1 MLVKQT
7 EKINKRVYAAILATG
22 LMSFSGV
29 IVETAMNITFPT
41 LMREFDIATNT
52 VQWMTSIYLLI
63 VAIIVPLSAVLKQ
76 SFTTKSL
83 FLCANLLFIIGAL
96 IDALA
101 GNFAFLLMGRAI
113 QGIGTGIALPLMFN
127 IILEQVPQS
136 RIGFMMG
143 LANMI
148 TGIAPAIGP
157 TFVGLSSAVWA
168 GAGSFTFCCR
178 CCWSHWGWESGVFSK
193 NQRFSVKKLMA
204 SVLLALP

>member
-1 MLVKQT
+1 
-7 EKINKRVYAAILATG
+7 
-22 LMSFSGV
+22 
-29 IVETAMNITFPT
+29 MNEFRITT
-41 LMREFDIATNT
+41 ST

-96 IDALA
+96 IDDLA
-101 GNFAFLLMGRAI
+101 RNFAFLLMGRAI

-127 IILEQVPQS
+127 IILEQKPQS

-148 TGIAPAIGP
+148 TGIALAIGP
-157 TFVGLSSAVWA
+157 TFGGIVVSSLVMCWA
-168 GAGSFTFCCR
+168 
-178 CCWSHWGWESGVFSK
+178 FS
-193 NQRFSVKKLMA
+193 
-204 SVLLALP
+204 

>member
-7 EKINKRVYAAILATG
+7 EKINKQVYAAILATG

-29 IVETAMNITFPT
+29 IVETAMNITFRT

-96 IDALA
+96 IDA
-101 GNFAFLLMGRAI
+101 
-113 QGIGTGIALPLMFN
+113 
-127 IILEQVPQS
+127 
-136 RIGFMMG
+136 
-143 LANMI
+143 
-148 TGIAPAIGP
+148 
-157 TFVGLSSAVWA
+157 
-168 GAGSFTFCCR
+168 
-178 CCWSHWGWESGVFSK
+178 
-193 NQRFSVKKLMA
+193 
-204 SVLLALP
+204 